1 MQLRGVAYLGARVDM
16 AYDAATLTVVVQA
29 AQDREEADLA
39 PLSPALRQQYA
50 PPCAFARGLSCGTT
64 PPRADPGAAVFPSRE
79 RLSVRSQVGRVVL
92 RGGAVVAQQALVL
105 VDASGA
111 RHTLVPGVAVSLPTQ
126 SVAIMASG
134 A

>member
-1 MQLRGVAYLGARVDM
+1 MQLRGVAYLGARVDV
-16 AYDAATLTVVVQA
+16 AYDAATLTVVVQP
-29 AQDREEADLA
+29 AQGREEADSA

-50 PPCAFARGLSCGTT
+50 PPCAFAPGLSCGIS

-79 RLSVRSQVGRVVL
+79 PLSARSQVGRVVL

-111 RHTLVPGVAVSLPTQ
+111 RHALVPGVAVSLPTQ
-126 SVAIMASG
+126 PVAIMAAG